1 MAKKKRRIVSRKFYN
16 QKTLHRE
23 REYGFYWY
31 AWLWKIIRPIMIFG
45 VSAVITLGIF
55 VNVWLALYDNFLKP
69 VDPDDQTTVT
79 FKIDQGDYVST
90 IGNHLV
96 EQGLLRNKGIFK
108 YMVMFKGVTSDIQYG
123 TYQLSP
129 SMNVSEIIDILSSG
143 TSSVERSITI
153 IPGWTVEDIADYF
166 LSIGAIDSREEFLSL
181 CNNEEIFA
189 SVSHQVKQA
198 VETGTVKERKYLLE
212 GYLAPDTYRVFTTA
226 SAESLIKT
234 LLSQTELVMDDIYA
248 SIEANEAVAEG
259 SFVST
264 LTQDQTIILASM
276 IEKEAGTAD
285 DYARVSAVFHNRLA
299 RGMRLESDPTIKY
312 TTGSTDFILSSDE
325 INLQSAYNTYV
336 IDALPVGPICNPSK
350 AAIEAA
356 LHPSQTYIDEGY
368 LYFCSKDPNSGE
380 LYFSRT
386 LEEHEAAVAQY
397 RPLWEAYD
405 AEQKAK
411 QAEESNQSEAN
422 GNGETVQ

>member
-1 MAKKKRRIVSRKFYN
+1 MARKKRRVVSRKFYN
-16 QKTLHRE
+16 QRTLLRE

-31 AWLWKIIRPIMIFG
+31 AWLWKIIRPILIFG
-45 VSAVITLGIF
+45 ASAIIVLGIF
-55 VNVWLALYDNFLKP
+55 INVWFALYDNFLKP
-69 VDPDDQTTVT
+69 VNPDDQTTVT
-79 FKIDQGDYVST
+79 FKINQGDYVST

-153 IPGWTVEDIADYF
+153 SPGWTVEDIANYF
-166 LSIGAIDSREEFLSL
+166 YTIGAIENKAEFLAL
-181 CNNEEIFA
+181 CNDQEKFA
-189 SVSHQVKQA
+189 SVSHQVAQA
-198 VETGTVKERKYLLE
+198 VEAGSTSGRKYLLE

-234 LLSQTELVMDDIYA
+234 LLSQTELVMDDLYA

-285 DYARVSAVFHNRLA
+285 DYGRVSAVFHNRLA
-299 RGMRLESDPTIKY
+299 RGMRLESDPTVKY
-312 TTGSTDFILSSDE
+312 VTGSTDFILPSDE
-325 INLQSAYNTYV
+325 LNLDSAYNTYV
-336 IDALPVGPICNPSK
+336 IGGLPVGPICNPSK

-356 LHPSQTYIDEGY
+356 LHPNQDYINEGY
-368 LYFCSKDPNSGE
+368 LYFCSKDPSSGE
-380 LYFSRT
+380 LQFSRT

-405 AEQKAK
+405 AEQRAKA
-411 QAEESNQSEAN
+411 AETPQPTEGTNP
-422 GNGETVQ
+422 

>member
-1 MAKKKRRIVSRKFYN
+1 MARKKRRVVSRKFYN
-16 QKTLHRE
+16 QRTLLRE

-31 AWLWKIIRPIMIFG
+31 AWLWKIIRPILIFG
-45 VSAVITLGIF
+45 ASAIIVLGIF
-55 VNVWLALYDNFLKP
+55 VNVWFALYDNFLKP
-69 VDPDDQTTVT
+69 VNPDDQSTVT
-79 FKIDQGDYVST
+79 FKINQGDYVST

-166 LSIGAIDSREEFLSL
+166 YTIGAIEDKSEFLAL
-181 CNNEEIFA
+181 CNDQEKFA
-189 SVSHQVKQA
+189 SVSHQVAQA
-198 VETGTVKERKYLLE
+198 IEAGTTSGRKYLLE

-234 LLSQTELVMDDIYA
+234 LLSQTELVMDDLYA

-285 DYARVSAVFHNRLA
+285 DYGRVSAVFHNRLA
-299 RGMRLESDPTIKY
+299 LGMRLESDPT
-312 TTGSTDFILSSDE
+312 
-325 INLQSAYNTYV
+325 V
-336 IDALPVGPICNPSK
+336 
-350 AAIEAA
+350 
-356 LHPSQTYIDEGY
+356 
-368 LYFCSKDPNSGE
+368 
-380 LYFSRT
+380 
-386 LEEHEAAVAQY
+386 
-397 RPLWEAYD
+397 
-405 AEQKAK
+405 
-411 QAEESNQSEAN
+411 
-422 GNGETVQ
+422 

>member
-1 MAKKKRRIVSRKFYN
+1 MARKKRRVVSRKFYN
-16 QKTLHRE
+16 QRTLLRE

-31 AWLWKIIRPIMIFG
+31 AWLWKIIRPILIFG
-45 VSAVITLGIF
+45 ASAIIVLGIF
-55 VNVWLALYDNFLKP
+55 VNIWFALYDNFLKP
-69 VDPDDQTTVT
+69 VNPDDQTTVT
-79 FKIDQGDYVST
+79 FKINQGDYVST

-153 IPGWTVEDIADYF
+153 IPGWTVEDIANYF
-166 LSIGAIDSREEFLSL
+166 YTIGAIENKAEFLAL
-181 CNNEEIFA
+181 CNDQEKFA
-189 SVSHQVKQA
+189 SVSHQVAQA
-198 VETGTVKERKYLLE
+198 VEAGSTSGRKYLLE

-234 LLSQTELVMDDIYA
+234 LLSQTELVMDDLYA

-285 DYARVSAVFHNRLA
+285 DYGRVSAVFHNRLA
-299 RGMRLESDPTIKY
+299 RGMRLESDPTVKY
-312 TTGSTDFILSSDE
+312 VTGSTDFILPSDE
-325 INLQSAYNTYV
+325 LNLDSAYNTYV
-336 IDALPVGPICNPSK
+336 ISGLPVGPICNPSK

-356 LHPSQTYIDEGY
+356 LHPNQDYINEGY
-368 LYFCSKDPNSGE
+368 LYFCSKDPSSGE
-380 LYFSRT
+380 LQFSRT

-405 AEQKAK
+405 AEQRAKA
-411 QAEESNQSEAN
+411 AETPQPTEGTNP
-422 GNGETVQ
+422 

>member
-1 MAKKKRRIVSRKFYN
+1 MARKKRRVVSRKFYN
-16 QKTLHRE
+16 QRTLLRE

-31 AWLWKIIRPIMIFG
+31 AWLWKIIRPILIFG
-45 VSAVITLGIF
+45 ASAIIVLGIF
-55 VNVWLALYDNFLKP
+55 INVWFALYDNFLKP
-69 VDPDDQTTVT
+69 VNPDDQTTVT
-79 FKIDQGDYVST
+79 FKINQGDYVST

-153 IPGWTVEDIADYF
+153 IPGWTVEDIANYF
-166 LSIGAIDSREEFLSL
+166 YTIGAIENKAEFLAL
-181 CNNEEIFA
+181 CNDQEKFA
-189 SVSHQVKQA
+189 SVSHQVAQA
-198 VETGTVKERKYLLE
+198 VEAGSTSGRKYLLE

-234 LLSQTELVMDDIYA
+234 LLSQTELVMDDLYA

-259 SFVST
+259 SFVSM

-285 DYARVSAVFHNRLA
+285 DYGRVSAVFHNRLA
-299 RGMRLESDPTIKY
+299 RGMRLESDPTVKY
-312 TTGSTDFILSSDE
+312 VTGSTDFILPSDE
-325 INLQSAYNTYV
+325 LNLDSAYNTYV
-336 IDALPVGPICNPSK
+336 IGGLPVGPICNPSK

-356 LHPSQTYIDEGY
+356 LHPNQDYINEGY
-368 LYFCSKDPNSGE
+368 LYFCSKDPSSGE
-380 LYFSRT
+380 LQFSRT

-405 AEQKAK
+405 AEQRAKA
-411 QAEESNQSEAN
+411 AETPQPTEGTNP
-422 GNGETVQ
+422 

>member
-1 MAKKKRRIVSRKFYN
+1 MARKKRRVVSRKFYN
-16 QKTLHRE
+16 QRTLLRE

-31 AWLWKIIRPIMIFG
+31 AWLWKIIRPILIFG
-45 VSAVITLGIF
+45 ASAIIVLGIF
-55 VNVWLALYDNFLKP
+55 VNVWFALYDNFLKP
-69 VDPDDQTTVT
+69 VNPDDQSTVT
-79 FKIDQGDYVST
+79 FKINQGDYVST

-108 YMVMFKGVTSDIQYG
+108 YMVMFKGVTSEIQYG

-153 IPGWTVEDIADYF
+153 IPGWTVEDIANYF
-166 LSIGAIDSREEFLSL
+166 YTIGAIEDKAEFLAL
-181 CNNEEIFA
+181 CNDQEKFA
-189 SVSHQVKQA
+189 SVSHQVAQA
-198 VETGTVKERKYLLE
+198 IEAGTTSGRKYLLE

-234 LLSQTELVMDDIYA
+234 LLSQTELVMDDLYA

-285 DYARVSAVFHNRLA
+285 DYGRVSAVFHNRLA
-299 RGMRLESDPTIKY
+299 LGMRLESDPTVKY
-312 TTGSTDFILSSDE
+312 VTGSTDFILPSDE
-325 INLQSAYNTYV
+325 LNLDSAYNTYV
-336 IDALPVGPICNPSK
+336 ISGLPIGPICNPSK

-356 LHPSQTYIDEGY
+356 LHPNQEYINEGY
-368 LYFCSKDPNSGE
+368 LYFCSKDPSSGE
-380 LYFSRT
+380 LQFSRT

-405 AEQKAK
+405 AEQRAKA
-411 QAEESNQSEAN
+411 AETPQPTDQPAEGTNP
-422 GNGETVQ
+422 

>member
-1 MAKKKRRIVSRKFYN
+1 MARKKRRVVSRKFYN
-16 QKTLHRE
+16 QRTLLRE

-31 AWLWKIIRPIMIFG
+31 AWLWKIIRPILIFG
-45 VSAVITLGIF
+45 ASAIIVLGIF
-55 VNVWLALYDNFLKP
+55 INVWFALYDNFLKP
-69 VDPDDQTTVT
+69 VNPDDQTTVT
-79 FKIDQGDYVST
+79 FKINQGDYVST

-153 IPGWTVEDIADYF
+153 IPGWTVEDIANYF
-166 LSIGAIDSREEFLSL
+166 YTIGAIENKAEFLAL
-181 CNNEEIFA
+181 CNDQEKFA
-189 SVSHQVKQA
+189 SVSHQVAQA
-198 VETGTVKERKYLLE
+198 VEAGSTSGRKYLLE

-234 LLSQTELVMDDIYA
+234 LLSQTELVMDDLYA

-285 DYARVSAVFHNRLA
+285 DYGRVSAVFHNRLA
-299 RGMRLESDPTIKY
+299 RGMRLESDPTVKY
-312 TTGSTDFILSSDE
+312 VTGSTDFILPSDE
-325 INLQSAYNTYV
+325 LNLDSAYNTYV
-336 IDALPVGPICNPSK
+336 IGGLPVGPICNPSK

-356 LHPSQTYIDEGY
+356 LHPNQDYINEGY
-368 LYFCSKDPNSGE
+368 LYFCSKDPSSGE
-380 LYFSRT
+380 LQFSRT

-405 AEQKAK
+405 AEQRAKA
-411 QAEESNQSEAN
+411 AETPQPTEGTNP
-422 GNGETVQ
+422 

>member
-1 MAKKKRRIVSRKFYN
+1 MARKKRRVVSRKFYN
-16 QKTLHRE
+16 QRTLLRE

-31 AWLWKIIRPIMIFG
+31 AWLWKIIRPILIFG
-45 VSAVITLGIF
+45 ASAIIVLGIF
-55 VNVWLALYDNFLKP
+55 VNVWFALYDNFLKP
-69 VDPDDQTTVT
+69 VNPDDQSTVT
-79 FKIDQGDYVST
+79 FKINQGDYVST

-166 LSIGAIDSREEFLSL
+166 YTIGAIEDKAEFLAL
-181 CNNEEIFA
+181 CNDQEKFA
-189 SVSHQVKQA
+189 SVSHQVAQA
-198 VETGTVKERKYLLE
+198 IEAGTTSGRKYLLE

-234 LLSQTELVMDDIYA
+234 LLSQTELVMDDLYA

-285 DYARVSAVFHNRLA
+285 DYGRVSAVFHNRLA
-299 RGMRLESDPTIKY
+299 LGMRLESDPTVKY
-312 TTGSTDFILSSDE
+312 VTGSTDFILPSDE
-325 INLQSAYNTYV
+325 LNLDSAYNTYV
-336 IDALPVGPICNPSK
+336 ISGLPIGPICNPSK

-356 LHPSQTYIDEGY
+356 LHPNQEYINEGY
-368 LYFCSKDPNSGE
+368 LYFCSKDPSSGE
-380 LYFSRT
+380 LQFSRT

-405 AEQKAK
+405 AEQRAKA
-411 QAEESNQSEAN
+411 AETPQPTDQPAEGTNP
-422 GNGETVQ
+422 

>member
-1 MAKKKRRIVSRKFYN
+1 MARKKRRVVSRKFYN
-16 QKTLHRE
+16 QRTLLRE

-31 AWLWKIIRPIMIFG
+31 AWLWKIIRPILIFG
-45 VSAVITLGIF
+45 ASAIIVLGIF
-55 VNVWLALYDNFLKP
+55 INVWFALYDNFLKP
-69 VDPDDQTTVT
+69 VNPDDQTTVT
-79 FKIDQGDYVST
+79 FKINQGDYVST

-153 IPGWTVEDIADYF
+153 IPGWTVEDIANYF
-166 LSIGAIDSREEFLSL
+166 YTIGAIENKAEFLAL
-181 CNNEEIFA
+181 CNDQEKFA
-189 SVSHQVKQA
+189 SVSHQVAKA
-198 VETGTVKERKYLLE
+198 VEAGSTSGRKYLLE

-234 LLSQTELVMDDIYA
+234 LLSQTELVMDDLYA

-285 DYARVSAVFHNRLA
+285 DYGRVSAVFHNRLA
-299 RGMRLESDPTIKY
+299 RGMRLESDPTVKY
-312 TTGSTDFILSSDE
+312 VTGSTDFILPSDE
-325 INLQSAYNTYV
+325 LNLDSAYNTYV
-336 IDALPVGPICNPSK
+336 IGGLPVGPICNPSK

-356 LHPSQTYIDEGY
+356 LHPNQDYINEGY
-368 LYFCSKDPNSGE
+368 LYFCSKDPSSGE
-380 LYFSRT
+380 LQFSRT

-405 AEQKAK
+405 AEQRAKA
-411 QAEESNQSEAN
+411 AETPQPTEGTNP
-422 GNGETVQ
+422 

>member
-1 MAKKKRRIVSRKFYN
+1 MARKKRRVVSRKFYN
-16 QKTLHRE
+16 QRTLLRE

-31 AWLWKIIRPIMIFG
+31 AWLWKIIRPILIFG
-45 VSAVITLGIF
+45 ASAIIVLGIF
-55 VNVWLALYDNFLKP
+55 VNVWFALYDNFLKP
-69 VDPDDQTTVT
+69 VNPDDQSTVT
-79 FKIDQGDYVST
+79 FKINQGDYVST

-108 YMVMFKGVTSDIQYG
+108 YMVMFKGVTSEIQYG

-166 LSIGAIDSREEFLSL
+166 YTIGAIEDKSEFLAL
-181 CNNEEIFA
+181 CNDQEKFA
-189 SVSHQVKQA
+189 SVSHQVAQA
-198 VETGTVKERKYLLE
+198 IEAGTTSGRKYLLE

-234 LLSQTELVMDDIYA
+234 LLSQTELVMDDLYA

-285 DYARVSAVFHNRLA
+285 DYGRVSAVFHNRLA
-299 RGMRLESDPTIKY
+299 LGMRLESDPTVKY
-312 TTGSTDFILSSDE
+312 VTGSTDFILPSDE
-325 INLQSAYNTYV
+325 LNLDSAYNTYV
-336 IDALPVGPICNPSK
+336 ISGLPIGPICNPSK

-356 LHPSQTYIDEGY
+356 LHPNQEYINEGY
-368 LYFCSKDPNSGE
+368 LYFCSKDPSSGE
-380 LYFSRT
+380 LQFSRT

-405 AEQKAK
+405 AEQRAKA
-411 QAEESNQSEAN
+411 AETPQPTDQPAEGTNP
-422 GNGETVQ
+422 

>member
-1 MAKKKRRIVSRKFYN
+1 MARKKRRVVSRKFYN
-16 QKTLHRE
+16 QRTLLRE

-31 AWLWKIIRPIMIFG
+31 AWLWKIIRPILIFG
-45 VSAVITLGIF
+45 ASAIIVLGIF
-55 VNVWLALYDNFLKP
+55 INVWFALYDNFLKP
-69 VDPDDQTTVT
+69 VNPDDQTTVT
-79 FKIDQGDYVST
+79 FKINQGDYVST

-153 IPGWTVEDIADYF
+153 IPGWTVEDIANYF
-166 LSIGAIDSREEFLSL
+166 YTIGAIENKAEFLAL
-181 CNNEEIFA
+181 CNDQEKFA
-189 SVSHQVKQA
+189 SVSHQVAQA
-198 VETGTVKERKYLLE
+198 VEAGSTSGRKYLLE

-234 LLSQTELVMDDIYA
+234 LLSQTELVMDDLYA

-285 DYARVSAVFHNRLA
+285 DYGRVSAVFHNRLA
-299 RGMRLESDPTIKY
+299 RGMRLESDPTVKY
-312 TTGSTDFILSSDE
+312 VTGSTDFILPSDE
-325 INLQSAYNTYV
+325 LNLDSAYNTYV
-336 IDALPVGPICNPSK
+336 ISGLPVGPICNPSK

-356 LHPSQTYIDEGY
+356 LHPNQDYINEGY
-368 LYFCSKDPNSGE
+368 LYFCSKDPSSGE
-380 LYFSRT
+380 LQFSRT

-405 AEQKAK
+405 AEQRAKA
-411 QAEESNQSEAN
+411 AETPQPTEGTNP
-422 GNGETVQ
+422 

>member
-1 MAKKKRRIVSRKFYN
+1 MARKKRRVVSRKFYN
-16 QKTLHRE
+16 QRTLLRE

-31 AWLWKIIRPIMIFG
+31 AWLWKIIRPILIFG
-45 VSAVITLGIF
+45 ASAIIVLGIF
-55 VNVWLALYDNFLKP
+55 INVWFALYDNFLKP
-69 VDPDDQTTVT
+69 VNPDDQTTVT
-79 FKIDQGDYVST
+79 FKINQGDYVST

-166 LSIGAIDSREEFLSL
+166 YTIGAIENKAEFLAL
-181 CNNEEIFA
+181 CNDQEKFA
-189 SVSHQVKQA
+189 SVSHQVAQA
-198 VETGTVKERKYLLE
+198 VEAGSTSGRKYLLE

-234 LLSQTELVMDDIYA
+234 LLSQTELVMDDLYA

-285 DYARVSAVFHNRLA
+285 DYGRVSAVFHNRLA
-299 RGMRLESDPTIKY
+299 RGMRLESDPTVKY
-312 TTGSTDFILSSDE
+312 VTGSTDFILPSDE
-325 INLQSAYNTYV
+325 LNLDSAYNTYV
-336 IDALPVGPICNPSK
+336 IGGLPVGPICNPSK

-356 LHPSQTYIDEGY
+356 LHPNQDYINEGY
-368 LYFCSKDPNSGE
+368 LYFCSTDPSSGE
-380 LYFSRT
+380 LQFSRT

-405 AEQKAK
+405 AEQRAKA
-411 QAEESNQSEAN
+411 AETPQPTEGTNP
-422 GNGETVQ
+422 

>member
-1 MAKKKRRIVSRKFYN
+1 MARKKRRVVSRKFYN
-16 QKTLHRE
+16 QKTLLRE

-31 AWLWKIIRPIMIFG
+31 AWLWKIIRPILIFAA
-45 VSAVITLGIF
+45 SAVIVLGIF
-55 VNVWLALYDNFLKP
+55 VNVWFALYDNFLKP
-69 VDPDDQTTVT
+69 ANPDDSSTVT
-79 FKIDQGDYVST
+79 FKINQGDYVST

-108 YMVMFKGVTSDIQYG
+108 YMVMFKGVTSEIQYG

-129 SMNVSEIIDILSSG
+129 SMNVSEIIDVLSSG

-153 IPGWTVEDIADYF
+153 IPGWTVEDIANYF
-166 LSIGAIDSREEFLSL
+166 YTIGAIEDKAEFLAL
-181 CNNEEIFA
+181 CNDQEKFA
-189 SVSHQVKQA
+189 SVSHQVAQA
-198 VETGTVKERKYLLE
+198 IEAGTTSGRKYLLE

-234 LLSQTELVMDDIYA
+234 LLSQTELVMDDLYA
-248 SIEANEAVAEG
+248 SIEANETVAEG

-276 IEKEAGTAD
+276 IEKEAGTAN
-285 DYARVSAVFHNRLA
+285 DYGRVSAVFHNRLA
-299 RGMRLESDPTIKY
+299 RGMRLESDPTVKY
-312 TTGSTDFILSSDE
+312 VTGSTDFILSSDE
-325 INLQSAYNTYV
+325 LNLDSAYNTYV
-336 IDALPVGPICNPSK
+336 IGGLPVGPICNPSK

-356 LHPSQTYIDEGY
+356 LHPNQEYINEGY
-368 LYFCSKDPNSGE
+368 LYFCSKDPDSGE
-380 LYFSRT
+380 LQFSRT

-411 QAEESNQSEAN
+411 AAETPQPTDQPAEGTNP
-422 GNGETVQ
+422 

>member
-1 MAKKKRRIVSRKFYN
+1 MARKKRRVVSRKFYN
-16 QKTLHRE
+16 QRTLLRE

-31 AWLWKIIRPIMIFG
+31 AWLWKIIRPILIFG
-45 VSAVITLGIF
+45 ASAIIVLGIF
-55 VNVWLALYDNFLKP
+55 VNVWFALYDNFLKP
-69 VDPDDQTTVT
+69 VNPDDQTTVT
-79 FKIDQGDYVST
+79 FKINQGDYVST

-153 IPGWTVEDIADYF
+153 IPGWTVEDIANYF
-166 LSIGAIDSREEFLSL
+166 YSIGAIENKADFLAL
-181 CNNEEIFA
+181 CNDQEKFA
-189 SVSHQVKQA
+189 SVSHQVAQA
-198 VETGTVKERKYLLE
+198 VEAGSTSGRKYLLE

-234 LLSQTELVMDDIYA
+234 LLSQTELVMDDLYA

-285 DYARVSAVFHNRLA
+285 DYGRVSAVFHNRLA
-299 RGMRLESDPTIKY
+299 RGMRLESDPTVKY
-312 TTGSTDFILSSDE
+312 VTGSTDFILPSDE
-325 INLQSAYNTYV
+325 LNLDSAYNTYV
-336 IDALPVGPICNPSK
+336 IGGLPVGPICNPSK

-356 LHPSQTYIDEGY
+356 LHPNQDYINEGY
-368 LYFCSKDPNSGE
+368 LYFCSKDPSSGE
-380 LYFSRT
+380 LQFSRT

-405 AEQKAK
+405 AEQRAKA
-411 QAEESNQSEAN
+411 AETPQPTEGTNP
-422 GNGETVQ
+422 

>member
-1 MAKKKRRIVSRKFYN
+1 MARKKRRVVSRKFYN
-16 QKTLHRE
+16 QRTLLRE

-31 AWLWKIIRPIMIFG
+31 AWLWKIIRPILIFG
-45 VSAVITLGIF
+45 ASAIIVLGLFI
-55 VNVWLALYDNFLKP
+55 NVWFALYDNFLKP
-69 VDPDDQTTVT
+69 VNPDDQTTVT
-79 FKIDQGDYVST
+79 FKINQGDYVST

-153 IPGWTVEDIADYF
+153 IPGWTVEDIANYF
-166 LSIGAIDSREEFLSL
+166 YTIGAIENKAEFLAL
-181 CNNEEIFA
+181 CNDQEKFA
-189 SVSHQVKQA
+189 SVSHQVAQA
-198 VETGTVKERKYLLE
+198 VEAGSTSGRKYLLE

-234 LLSQTELVMDDIYA
+234 LLSQTELVMDDLYA

-285 DYARVSAVFHNRLA
+285 DYGRVSAVFHNRLA
-299 RGMRLESDPTIKY
+299 RGMRLESDPTVKY
-312 TTGSTDFILSSDE
+312 VTGSTDFILPSDE
-325 INLQSAYNTYV
+325 LNLDSAYNTYV
-336 IDALPVGPICNPSK
+336 IGGLPVGPICNPSK

-356 LHPSQTYIDEGY
+356 LHPNQDYINEGY
-368 LYFCSKDPNSGE
+368 LYFCSKDPSSGE
-380 LYFSRT
+380 LQFSRT

-405 AEQKAK
+405 AEQRAKA
-411 QAEESNQSEAN
+411 AETPQPTEGTNP
-422 GNGETVQ
+422 

>member
-1 MAKKKRRIVSRKFYN
+1 MARKKRRVVSRKFYN
-16 QKTLHRE
+16 QKTLLRE

-31 AWLWKIIRPIMIFG
+31 AWLWKIIRPILIFAA
-45 VSAVITLGIF
+45 SAVIVLGIF
-55 VNVWLALYDNFLKP
+55 VNVWFALYDNFLKP
-69 VDPDDQTTVT
+69 ANPDDSSTVT
-79 FKIDQGDYVST
+79 FKINQGDYVST

-108 YMVMFKGVTSDIQYG
+108 YMVMFKGVTSEIQYG

-153 IPGWTVEDIADYF
+153 IPGWTVEDIANYF
-166 LSIGAIDSREEFLSL
+166 YSIGAIENKADFLAL
-181 CNNEEIFA
+181 CNDQEKFA
-189 SVSHQVKQA
+189 SVSHQVAQA
-198 VETGTVKERKYLLE
+198 IESGTASGRKYLLE

-234 LLSQTELVMDDIYA
+234 LLSQTELVMDDLYA
-248 SIEANEAVAEG
+248 SIEANETVAEG

-276 IEKEAGTAD
+276 IEKEAGTAN
-285 DYARVSAVFHNRLA
+285 DYGRVSAVFHNRLA
-299 RGMRLESDPTIKY
+299 RGMRLESDPTVKY
-312 TTGSTDFILSSDE
+312 VTGSTNFILSSDE
-325 INLQSAYNTYV
+325 LNLDSAYNTYV
-336 IDALPVGPICNPSK
+336 IGGLPVGPICNPSK

-356 LHPSQTYIDEGY
+356 LHPNQEYINEGY
-368 LYFCSKDPNSGE
+368 LYFCSKDPDSGE
-380 LYFSRT
+380 LQFSRT

-411 QAEESNQSEAN
+411 AAETPQPTDQPAEGTNP
-422 GNGETVQ
+422 

>member
-1 MAKKKRRIVSRKFYN
+1 MARKKRRVVSRKFYN
-16 QKTLHRE
+16 QRTLLRE

-31 AWLWKIIRPIMIFG
+31 AWLWKIIRPILIFG
-45 VSAVITLGIF
+45 ASAIIVLGIF
-55 VNVWLALYDNFLKP
+55 VNVWFALYDNFLKP
-69 VDPDDQTTVT
+69 VNPDDQTTVT
-79 FKIDQGDYVST
+79 FKINQGDYVST

-153 IPGWTVEDIADYF
+153 IPGWTVEDIANYF
-166 LSIGAIDSREEFLSL
+166 YTIGAIENKAEFLAL
-181 CNNEEIFA
+181 CNDQEKFA
-189 SVSHQVKQA
+189 SVSHQVAQA
-198 VETGTVKERKYLLE
+198 VEAGSTSGRKYLLE

-234 LLSQTELVMDDIYA
+234 LLSQTELVMDDLYA

-285 DYARVSAVFHNRLA
+285 DYGRVSAVFHNRLA
-299 RGMRLESDPTIKY
+299 RGMRLESDPTVKY
-312 TTGSTDFILSSDE
+312 VTGSTDFILPSDE
-325 INLQSAYNTYV
+325 LNLDSAYNTYV
-336 IDALPVGPICNPSK
+336 IGGLPVGPICNPSK

-356 LHPSQTYIDEGY
+356 LHPNQDYINEGY
-368 LYFCSKDPNSGE
+368 LYFCSKDPSSGE
-380 LYFSRT
+380 LQFSRT

-411 QAEESNQSEAN
+411 AAETPQPTDQPTEGTNP
-422 GNGETVQ
+422 

>member
-1 MAKKKRRIVSRKFYN
+1 MARKKRRVVSRKFYN
-16 QKTLHRE
+16 QRTLLRE

-31 AWLWKIIRPIMIFG
+31 AWLWKIIRPILIFG
-45 VSAVITLGIF
+45 ASSIIVLGIF
-55 VNVWLALYDNFLKP
+55 VNVWFALYDNFLKP
-69 VDPDDQTTVT
+69 VNPDDQTTVT
-79 FKIDQGDYVST
+79 FKIEQGDYVST

-129 SMNVSEIIDILSSG
+129 SMNVSEIVDILSSG

-153 IPGWTVEDIADYF
+153 IPGWTVEDIANYF
-166 LSIGAIDSREEFLSL
+166 YTIGAIEDKAEFLAL
-181 CNNEEIFA
+181 CNDQETFV
-189 SVSHQVKQA
+189 SVSHQVAQA
-198 VETGTVKERKYLLE
+198 VEAGTTSGRKYLLE

-234 LLSQTELVMDDIYA
+234 LLSQTELVMDDLYA

-276 IEKEAGTAD
+276 IEKEVGTAD
-285 DYARVSAVFHNRLA
+285 DYGRVSAVFHNRLA
-299 RGMRLESDPTIKY
+299 LGMRLESDPTVKY
-312 TTGSTDFILSSDE
+312 VTGSTDFILSSDE
-325 INLQSAYNTYV
+325 LNLDSAYNTYV
-336 IDALPVGPICNPSK
+336 ISGLPVGPICNPSK

-356 LHPSQTYIDEGY
+356 LHPNQEYINEGY
-368 LYFCSKDPNSGE
+368 LYFCSKDPDSGE
-380 LYFSRT
+380 LQFSRT

-405 AEQKAK
+405 AEQRAKAAK
-411 QAEESNQSEAN
+411 TPQPTDQPVEGTNP
-422 GNGETVQ
+422 

>member
-1 MAKKKRRIVSRKFYN
+1 MARKKRRVVSRKFYN
-16 QKTLHRE
+16 QRTLLRE

-31 AWLWKIIRPIMIFG
+31 AWLWKIIRPILIFG
-45 VSAVITLGIF
+45 ASAIIVLGIF
-55 VNVWLALYDNFLKP
+55 INVWLALYDNFLKP
-69 VDPDDQTTVT
+69 VNPDDQTTVT
-79 FKIDQGDYVST
+79 FKINQGDYVST

-153 IPGWTVEDIADYF
+153 IPGWTVEDIANYF
-166 LSIGAIDSREEFLSL
+166 YTIGAIENKAEFLAL
-181 CNNEEIFA
+181 CNDQEKFA
-189 SVSHQVKQA
+189 SVSHQVAQA
-198 VETGTVKERKYLLE
+198 VEAGSTSGRKYLLE

-234 LLSQTELVMDDIYA
+234 LLSQTELVMDDLYA

-285 DYARVSAVFHNRLA
+285 DYGRVSAVFHNRLA
-299 RGMRLESDPTIKY
+299 RGMRLESDPTVKY
-312 TTGSTDFILSSDE
+312 VTGSTDFILPSDE
-325 INLQSAYNTYV
+325 LNLDSAYNTYV
-336 IDALPVGPICNPSK
+336 IGGLPVGPICNPSK

-356 LHPSQTYIDEGY
+356 LHPNQDYINEGY
-368 LYFCSKDPNSGE
+368 LYFCSKDPSSGE
-380 LYFSRT
+380 LQFSRT

-405 AEQKAK
+405 AEQRAKA
-411 QAEESNQSEAN
+411 AETPQPTEGTNP
-422 GNGETVQ
+422 

>member
-1 MAKKKRRIVSRKFYN
+1 MARKKRRVVSRKFYN
-16 QKTLHRE
+16 QRTLLRE

-31 AWLWKIIRPIMIFG
+31 AWLWKIIRPILIFG
-45 VSAVITLGIF
+45 ASSIIVLGIF
-55 VNVWLALYDNFLKP
+55 VNVWFALYDNFLKP
-69 VDPDDQTTVT
+69 VNPDDQATVT
-79 FKIDQGDYVST
+79 FKIEQGDYVST

-129 SMNVSEIIDILSSG
+129 SMNVSEIVDILSSG

-153 IPGWTVEDIADYF
+153 IPGWTVEDIANYF
-166 LSIGAIDSREEFLSL
+166 YTIGAIEDKAEFLAL
-181 CNNEEIFA
+181 CNDQETFV
-189 SVSHQVKQA
+189 SVSHQVAQA
-198 VETGTVKERKYLLE
+198 VEAGTTSGRKYLLE

-234 LLSQTELVMDDIYA
+234 LLSQTELVMDDLYA

-276 IEKEAGTAD
+276 IEKEVGTAD
-285 DYARVSAVFHNRLA
+285 DYGRVSAVFHNRLA
-299 RGMRLESDPTIKY
+299 LGMRLESDPTVKY
-312 TTGSTDFILSSDE
+312 VTGSTDFILSSDE
-325 INLQSAYNTYV
+325 LNLDSAYNTYV
-336 IDALPVGPICNPSK
+336 ISGLPVGPICNPSK

-356 LHPSQTYIDEGY
+356 LHPNQEYINEGY
-368 LYFCSKDPNSGE
+368 LYFCSKDPDSGE
-380 LYFSRT
+380 LQFSRT

-405 AEQKAK
+405 AEQRAKA
-411 QAEESNQSEAN
+411 AETPQPTDQPVEGTNP
-422 GNGETVQ
+422 

>member
-1 MAKKKRRIVSRKFYN
+1 MARKKRRVVSRKFYN
-16 QKTLHRE
+16 QRTLLRE

-31 AWLWKIIRPIMIFG
+31 AWLWKIIRPILIFG
-45 VSAVITLGIF
+45 ASAIIVLGIF
-55 VNVWLALYDNFLKP
+55 VNVWFALYDNFLKP
-69 VDPDDQTTVT
+69 VNPDDQSTVT
-79 FKIDQGDYVST
+79 FKINQGDYVST

-166 LSIGAIDSREEFLSL
+166 YTIGAIEDKSEFLAL
-181 CNNEEIFA
+181 CNDQEKFA
-189 SVSHQVKQA
+189 SVSHQVAQA
-198 VETGTVKERKYLLE
+198 IEASTTSGRKYLLE

-234 LLSQTELVMDDIYA
+234 LLSQTELVMDDLYA

-285 DYARVSAVFHNRLA
+285 DYGRVSAVFHNRLA
-299 RGMRLESDPTIKY
+299 LGMRLESDPTVKY
-312 TTGSTDFILSSDE
+312 VTGSTDFILPSDE
-325 INLQSAYNTYV
+325 LNLDSAYNTYV
-336 IDALPVGPICNPSK
+336 ISGLPIGPICNPSK

-356 LHPSQTYIDEGY
+356 LHPNQEYINEGY
-368 LYFCSKDPNSGE
+368 LYFCSKDPSSGE
-380 LYFSRT
+380 LQFSRT

-405 AEQKAK
+405 AEQRAKA
-411 QAEESNQSEAN
+411 AETPQPTDQPTEGTNP
-422 GNGETVQ
+422 

>member
-1 MAKKKRRIVSRKFYN
+1 MARKKRRVVSRKFYN
-16 QKTLHRE
+16 QRTLLRE

-31 AWLWKIIRPIMIFG
+31 AWLWKIIRPILIFG
-45 VSAVITLGIF
+45 ASAIIVLGIF
-55 VNVWLALYDNFLKP
+55 VNVWFALYDNFLKP
-69 VDPDDQTTVT
+69 VNPDDQSTVT
-79 FKIDQGDYVST
+79 FKINQGDYVST

-129 SMNVSEIIDILSSG
+129 SMNVSEILDIFY
-143 TSSVERSITI
+143 T
-153 IPGWTVEDIADYF
+153 
-166 LSIGAIDSREEFLSL
+166 IGAIEDKSEFLAL
-181 CNNEEIFA
+181 CNDQEKFV
-189 SVSHQVKQA
+189 SVSHQVAQA
-198 VETGTVKERKYLLE
+198 IEAGTTSGRKYLLE

-234 LLSQTELVMDDIYA
+234 LLSQTELVMDDLYA

-285 DYARVSAVFHNRLA
+285 DYGRVSAVFHNRLA
-299 RGMRLESDPTIKY
+299 LGMRLESDPTVKY
-312 TTGSTDFILSSDE
+312 VTGSTDFILPSDE
-325 INLQSAYNTYV
+325 LNLDSAYNTYV
-336 IDALPVGPICNPSK
+336 ISGLPIGPICNPSK

-356 LHPSQTYIDEGY
+356 LHPNQEYINEGY
-368 LYFCSKDPNSGE
+368 LYFCSKDPDSGE
-380 LYFSRT
+380 LQFSRT

-405 AEQKAK
+405 AEQRAKA
-411 QAEESNQSEAN
+411 AETPQPTDQPAEGAN
-422 GNGETVQ
+422 P

>member
-1 MAKKKRRIVSRKFYN
+1 MARKKRRVVSRKFYN
-16 QKTLHRE
+16 QRTLLRE

-31 AWLWKIIRPIMIFG
+31 AWLWKIIRPILIFG
-45 VSAVITLGIF
+45 ASAIIVLGIF
-55 VNVWLALYDNFLKP
+55 VNVWFALYDNFLKP
-69 VDPDDQTTVT
+69 VNPDDQSTVT
-79 FKIDQGDYVST
+79 FKINQGDYVST

-108 YMVMFKGVTSDIQYG
+108 YMVMFKGVTSEIQYG

-153 IPGWTVEDIADYF
+153 IPGWTVEDIANYF
-166 LSIGAIDSREEFLSL
+166 YTIGAIEDKAEFLAL
-181 CNNEEIFA
+181 CNDQEKFA
-189 SVSHQVKQA
+189 SVSHQVAQA
-198 VETGTVKERKYLLE
+198 IEAGTTSGRKYLLE

-234 LLSQTELVMDDIYA
+234 LLSQTELVMDDLYA

-285 DYARVSAVFHNRLA
+285 DYGRVSAVFHNRLA
-299 RGMRLESDPTIKY
+299 RGMRLESDPTVKY
-312 TTGSTDFILSSDE
+312 VTGSTDFILPSDE
-325 INLQSAYNTYV
+325 LNLDSAYNTYV
-336 IDALPVGPICNPSK
+336 ISGLPIGPICNPSK

-356 LHPSQTYIDEGY
+356 LHPNQEYINEGY
-368 LYFCSKDPNSGE
+368 LYFCSKDPSSGE
-380 LYFSRT
+380 LQFSRT

-405 AEQKAK
+405 AEQRAKA
-411 QAEESNQSEAN
+411 AETPQPTDQPAEGTNP
-422 GNGETVQ
+422 

>member
-1 MAKKKRRIVSRKFYN
+1 MARKKRRVVSRKFYN
-16 QKTLHRE
+16 QRTLLRE

-31 AWLWKIIRPIMIFG
+31 AWLWKIIRPILIFG
-45 VSAVITLGIF
+45 ASAIIVLGIF
-55 VNVWLALYDNFLKP
+55 INVWFALYDNFLKP
-69 VDPDDQTTVT
+69 VNPDDQTTVT
-79 FKIDQGDYVST
+79 FKINQGDYVST

-153 IPGWTVEDIADYF
+153 IPGWTVEDIANYF
-166 LSIGAIDSREEFLSL
+166 YTIGAIENKAEFLAL
-181 CNNEEIFA
+181 CNDQEKFA
-189 SVSHQVKQA
+189 SVSHQVAQA
-198 VETGTVKERKYLLE
+198 VEAGSTSGRKYLLE

-234 LLSQTELVMDDIYA
+234 LLSQTELVMDDLYA

-285 DYARVSAVFHNRLA
+285 DYGRVSAVFHNRLA
-299 RGMRLESDPTIKY
+299 RGMRLESDPTVKY
-312 TTGSTDFILSSDE
+312 VTGSTDFILPSDE
-325 INLQSAYNTYV
+325 LNLDSAYNTYV
-336 IDALPVGPICNPSK
+336 IGGLPVGPICNPSK

-356 LHPSQTYIDEGY
+356 LHPNQDYINEGY
-368 LYFCSKDPNSGE
+368 LYFCSKDPSSGE
-380 LYFSRT
+380 LQFSRT

-397 RPLWEAYD
+397 RPLWEAYA
-405 AEQKAK
+405 AEQRAKA
-411 QAEESNQSEAN
+411 AETPQPTEGTNP
-422 GNGETVQ
+422 

>member
-1 MAKKKRRIVSRKFYN
+1 MARKKRRVVSRKFYN
-16 QKTLHRE
+16 QRTLLRE

-31 AWLWKIIRPIMIFG
+31 AWLWKIIRPILIFG
-45 VSAVITLGIF
+45 ASAIIVLGIF
-55 VNVWLALYDNFLKP
+55 VNVWFALYDNFLKP
-69 VDPDDQTTVT
+69 VNPDDQSTVT
-79 FKIDQGDYVST
+79 FKINQGDYVST

-153 IPGWTVEDIADYF
+153 IPGWTIEDIADYF
-166 LSIGAIDSREEFLSL
+166 YTIGAIEDKSEFLAL
-181 CNNEEIFA
+181 CNDQEKFA
-189 SVSHQVKQA
+189 SVSHQVAQA
-198 VETGTVKERKYLLE
+198 IEAGTTSGRKYLLE

-234 LLSQTELVMDDIYA
+234 LLSQTELVMDDLYA

-285 DYARVSAVFHNRLA
+285 DYGRVSAVFHNRLA
-299 RGMRLESDPTIKY
+299 LGMRLESDPTVKY
-312 TTGSTDFILSSDE
+312 VTGSTDFILPSDE
-325 INLQSAYNTYV
+325 LNLDSAYNTYV
-336 IDALPVGPICNPSK
+336 ISGLPIGPICNPSK

-356 LHPSQTYIDEGY
+356 LHPNQEYINEGY
-368 LYFCSKDPNSGE
+368 LYFCSKDPDSGE
-380 LYFSRT
+380 LQFSRT

-405 AEQKAK
+405 AEQRAKA
-411 QAEESNQSEAN
+411 AETPQPTDQPAEGTNP
-422 GNGETVQ
+422 

>member
-1 MAKKKRRIVSRKFYN
+1 MARKKRRVVSRKFYN
-16 QKTLHRE
+16 QKTLLRE

-31 AWLWKIIRPIMIFG
+31 AWLWKIIRPILIFAA
-45 VSAVITLGIF
+45 SAVIVLGIF
-55 VNVWLALYDNFLKP
+55 VNVWFALYDNFLKP
-69 VDPDDQTTVT
+69 ANPDDSSTVT
-79 FKIDQGDYVST
+79 FKINQGDYVST

-108 YMVMFKGVTSDIQYG
+108 YMVMFKGVTSEIQYG

-153 IPGWTVEDIADYF
+153 IPGWTVEDIANYF
-166 LSIGAIDSREEFLSL
+166 YSIGAIENKADFLAL
-181 CNNEEIFA
+181 CNDQEKFA
-189 SVSHQVKQA
+189 SVSHQVAQA
-198 VETGTVKERKYLLE
+198 IESGTASGRKYLLE

-234 LLSQTELVMDDIYA
+234 LLSQTELVMDDLYA
-248 SIEANEAVAEG
+248 SIEANETVAEG

-276 IEKEAGTAD
+276 IEKEAGTAN
-285 DYARVSAVFHNRLA
+285 DYGRVSAVFHNRLA
-299 RGMRLESDPTIKY
+299 RGMRLESDPTVKY
-312 TTGSTDFILSSDE
+312 VTGSTNFILSSDE
-325 INLQSAYNTYV
+325 LNLDSAYNTYV
-336 IDALPVGPICNPSK
+336 IGGLPVGPICNPSK

-356 LHPSQTYIDEGY
+356 LHPNQEYINEGH
-368 LYFCSKDPNSGE
+368 LYFCSKDPDSGE
-380 LYFSRT
+380 LQFSRT

-411 QAEESNQSEAN
+411 AAETPQPTEPPAEGTNP
-422 GNGETVQ
+422 

>member
-1 MAKKKRRIVSRKFYN
+1 MARKKRRVVSRKFYN
-16 QKTLHRE
+16 QRTLLRE

-31 AWLWKIIRPIMIFG
+31 AWLWKIIRPILIFG
-45 VSAVITLGIF
+45 ASAIIVLGIF
-55 VNVWLALYDNFLKP
+55 VNVWFALYDNFLKP
-69 VDPDDQTTVT
+69 VNPDDQSTVT
-79 FKIDQGDYVST
+79 FKINQGDYVST

-129 SMNVSEIIDILSSG
+129 SMNVSEIIDVLSSG

-166 LSIGAIDSREEFLSL
+166 YTIGAIEDKSEFLAL
-181 CNNEEIFA
+181 CNDQEKFA
-189 SVSHQVKQA
+189 SVSHQVAQA
-198 VETGTVKERKYLLE
+198 IEAGTTSGRKYLLE

-234 LLSQTELVMDDIYA
+234 LLSQTELVMDDLYA

-285 DYARVSAVFHNRLA
+285 DYGRVSAVFHNRLA
-299 RGMRLESDPTIKY
+299 LGMRLESDPTVKY
-312 TTGSTDFILSSDE
+312 VTGSTDFILPSDE
-325 INLQSAYNTYV
+325 LNLDSAYNTYV
-336 IDALPVGPICNPSK
+336 ISGLPIGPICNPSK

-356 LHPSQTYIDEGY
+356 LHPNQEYINEGY
-368 LYFCSKDPNSGE
+368 LYFCSKDPSSGE
-380 LYFSRT
+380 LQFSRT

-405 AEQKAK
+405 AEQRAKA
-411 QAEESNQSEAN
+411 AETPQPTDQPAEGTNP
-422 GNGETVQ
+422 

>member
-1 MAKKKRRIVSRKFYN
+1 MARKKRRVVSRKFYN
-16 QKTLHRE
+16 QRTLLRE

-31 AWLWKIIRPIMIFG
+31 AWLWKIIRPILIFG
-45 VSAVITLGIF
+45 ASAIIVLGIF
-55 VNVWLALYDNFLKP
+55 INVWFALYDNFLKP
-69 VDPDDQTTVT
+69 VNPDDQTTVT
-79 FKIDQGDYVST
+79 FKINQGDYVST

-129 SMNVSEIIDILSSG
+129 SMNISEIIDILSSG

-153 IPGWTVEDIADYF
+153 IPGWTVEDIANYF
-166 LSIGAIDSREEFLSL
+166 YTIGAIENKAEFLAL
-181 CNNEEIFA
+181 CNDQEKFA
-189 SVSHQVKQA
+189 SVSHQVAQA
-198 VETGTVKERKYLLE
+198 VEAGSTSGRKYLLE

-234 LLSQTELVMDDIYA
+234 LLSQTELVMDDLYA

-285 DYARVSAVFHNRLA
+285 DYGRVSAVFHNRLA
-299 RGMRLESDPTIKY
+299 RGMRLESDPTVKY
-312 TTGSTDFILSSDE
+312 VTGSTDFILPSDE
-325 INLQSAYNTYV
+325 LNLDSAYNTYV
-336 IDALPVGPICNPSK
+336 IGGLPVGPICNPSK

-356 LHPSQTYIDEGY
+356 LHPNQDYINEGY
-368 LYFCSKDPNSGE
+368 LYFCSKDPSSGE
-380 LYFSRT
+380 LQFSRT

-405 AEQKAK
+405 AEQRAKA
-411 QAEESNQSEAN
+411 AETPQPTEGTNP
-422 GNGETVQ
+422 

>member
-1 MAKKKRRIVSRKFYN
+1 MARKKRRVVSRKFYN
-16 QKTLHRE
+16 QRTLLRE

-31 AWLWKIIRPIMIFG
+31 AWLWKIIRPILIFG
-45 VSAVITLGIF
+45 ASAIIVLGIF
-55 VNVWLALYDNFLKP
+55 VNVWFALYDNFLKP
-69 VDPDDQTTVT
+69 VNPDDQTTVT
-79 FKIDQGDYVST
+79 FKINQGDYVST

-153 IPGWTVEDIADYF
+153 IPGWTVEDIANYF
-166 LSIGAIDSREEFLSL
+166 YTIGAIENKAEFLAL
-181 CNNEEIFA
+181 CNDQEKFA
-189 SVSHQVKQA
+189 SVSHQVAQA
-198 VETGTVKERKYLLE
+198 VEAGSTSGRKYLLE

-234 LLSQTELVMDDIYA
+234 LLSQTELVMDDLYA

-285 DYARVSAVFHNRLA
+285 DYGRVSAVFHNRLA
-299 RGMRLESDPTIKY
+299 RGMRLESDPTVKY
-312 TTGSTDFILSSDE
+312 VTGSTDFILPSDE
-325 INLQSAYNTYV
+325 LNLDSAYNTYV
-336 IDALPVGPICNPSK
+336 ISGLPVGPICNPSK

-356 LHPSQTYIDEGY
+356 LHPNQDYINEGY
-368 LYFCSKDPNSGE
+368 LYFCSKDPSSGE
-380 LYFSRT
+380 LQFSRT

-405 AEQKAK
+405 AEQRAKA
-411 QAEESNQSEAN
+411 AETPQPTDQPTEGTNP
-422 GNGETVQ
+422 

>member
-1 MAKKKRRIVSRKFYN
+1 MARKKRRVVSRKFYN
-16 QKTLHRE
+16 QRTLLRE

-31 AWLWKIIRPIMIFG
+31 AWLWKIIRPILIFAA
-45 VSAVITLGIF
+45 SAVIVLGIF
-55 VNVWLALYDNFLKP
+55 VNVWFALYDNFLKP
-69 VDPDDQTTVT
+69 ANPDDSSTVT
-79 FKIDQGDYVST
+79 FKINQGDYVST

-108 YMVMFKGVTSDIQYG
+108 YMVMFKGVTSEIQYG

-153 IPGWTVEDIADYF
+153 IPGWTVEDIANYF
-166 LSIGAIDSREEFLSL
+166 YSIGAIEDKADFLAL
-181 CNNEEIFA
+181 CNDQEKFA
-189 SVSHQVKQA
+189 SVSHQVAQA
-198 VETGTVKERKYLLE
+198 IEAGTASGRKYLLE

-234 LLSQTELVMDDIYA
+234 LLSQTELVMDDLYA
-248 SIEANEAVAEG
+248 SIEANETVAEG

-276 IEKEAGTAD
+276 IEKEAGTAN
-285 DYARVSAVFHNRLA
+285 DYGRVSAVFHNRLA
-299 RGMRLESDPTIKY
+299 RGMRLESDPTVKY
-312 TTGSTDFILSSDE
+312 VTGSTNFILSSDE
-325 INLQSAYNTYV
+325 LNLDSAYNTYV
-336 IDALPVGPICNPSK
+336 IGGLPVGPICNPSK

-356 LHPSQTYIDEGY
+356 LHPNQEYINEGY
-368 LYFCSKDPNSGE
+368 LYFCSKDPDSGE
-380 LYFSRT
+380 LQFSRT

-411 QAEESNQSEAN
+411 AAETPQPTDQPAEGTNP
-422 GNGETVQ
+422 

>member
-1 MAKKKRRIVSRKFYN
+1 MARKKRRVVSRKFYN
-16 QKTLHRE
+16 QRTLLRE

-31 AWLWKIIRPIMIFG
+31 AWLWKIIRPILIFG
-45 VSAVITLGIF
+45 ASAIIVLGIF
-55 VNVWLALYDNFLKP
+55 VNVWFALYDNFLKP
-69 VDPDDQTTVT
+69 VNPDDQSTVT
-79 FKIDQGDYVST
+79 FKINQGDYVST

-108 YMVMFKGVTSDIQYG
+108 YMVMFKGVTSEIQYG

-153 IPGWTVEDIADYF
+153 IPGWTVEDIANYF
-166 LSIGAIDSREEFLSL
+166 YTIGAIEDKAEFLAL
-181 CNNEEIFA
+181 CNDQEKFA
-189 SVSHQVKQA
+189 SVSHQVAQA
-198 VETGTVKERKYLLE
+198 IEAGTTSGRKYLLE

-234 LLSQTELVMDDIYA
+234 LLSQTELVMDDLYA
-248 SIEANEAVAEG
+248 SIEANEAVTEG

-285 DYARVSAVFHNRLA
+285 DYGRVSAVFHNRLA
-299 RGMRLESDPTIKY
+299 LGMRLESDPTVKY
-312 TTGSTDFILSSDE
+312 VTGSTDFILPSDE
-325 INLQSAYNTYV
+325 LNLDSAYNTYV
-336 IDALPVGPICNPSK
+336 ISGLPIGPICNPSK

-356 LHPSQTYIDEGY
+356 LHPNQEYINEGY
-368 LYFCSKDPNSGE
+368 LYFCSKDPSSGE
-380 LYFSRT
+380 LQFSRT

-405 AEQKAK
+405 AEQRAKA
-411 QAEESNQSEAN
+411 AETPQPTDQPAEGTNP
-422 GNGETVQ
+422 

>member
-1 MAKKKRRIVSRKFYN
+1 MARKKRRVVSRKFYN
-16 QKTLHRE
+16 QKTLLRE

-31 AWLWKIIRPIMIFG
+31 AWLWKIIRPILIFAA
-45 VSAVITLGIF
+45 SAVIVLGIF
-55 VNVWLALYDNFLKP
+55 VNVWFALYDNFLKP
-69 VDPDDQTTVT
+69 ANPDDSSTVT
-79 FKIDQGDYVST
+79 FKINQGDYVST

-96 EQGLLRNKGIFK
+96 EQGLLRNKGIFE
-108 YMVMFKGVTSDIQYG
+108 YMVMFKGVTSEIQYG

-153 IPGWTVEDIADYF
+153 IPGWTVEDITNYF
-166 LSIGAIDSREEFLSL
+166 YSIGAIENKADFLAL
-181 CNNEEIFA
+181 CNDQEKFA
-189 SVSHQVKQA
+189 SVSHQVAQA
-198 VETGTVKERKYLLE
+198 IESGTASGRKYLLE

-234 LLSQTELVMDDIYA
+234 LLSQTELVMDDLYA
-248 SIEANEAVAEG
+248 SIEANETVAEG

-276 IEKEAGTAD
+276 IEKEAGTAN
-285 DYARVSAVFHNRLA
+285 DYGRVSAVFHNRLA
-299 RGMRLESDPTIKY
+299 RGMRLESDPTVKY
-312 TTGSTDFILSSDE
+312 VTGSTNFILSSDE
-325 INLQSAYNTYV
+325 LNLDSAYNTYV
-336 IDALPVGPICNPSK
+336 IGGLPVGPICNPSK

-356 LHPSQTYIDEGY
+356 LHPNQEYINEGY
-368 LYFCSKDPNSGE
+368 LYFCSKDPDSGE
-380 LYFSRT
+380 LQFSRT

-411 QAEESNQSEAN
+411 AAETPQPTDQPAEGTNP
-422 GNGETVQ
+422 

>member
-1 MAKKKRRIVSRKFYN
+1 MARKKRRVVSRKFYN
-16 QKTLHRE
+16 QRTLLRE

-31 AWLWKIIRPIMIFG
+31 AWLWKIIRPILIFG
-45 VSAVITLGIF
+45 ASAIIVLGIF
-55 VNVWLALYDNFLKP
+55 VNIWFALYDNFLKP
-69 VDPDDQTTVT
+69 VNPDDQTTVT
-79 FKIDQGDYVST
+79 FKINQGDYVST

-153 IPGWTVEDIADYF
+153 IPGWTVEDIANYF
-166 LSIGAIDSREEFLSL
+166 YTIGAIENKAEFLAL
-181 CNNEEIFA
+181 CNDQEKFA
-189 SVSHQVKQA
+189 SVSHQVAQA
-198 VETGTVKERKYLLE
+198 VEAGSTSGRKYLLE

-234 LLSQTELVMDDIYA
+234 LLSQTELVMDDLYA

-285 DYARVSAVFHNRLA
+285 DYGRVSAVFHNRLA
-299 RGMRLESDPTIKY
+299 RGMRLESDPTVKY
-312 TTGSTDFILSSDE
+312 VTGSTDFILPSDE
-325 INLQSAYNTYV
+325 LNLDSAYNTYV
-336 IDALPVGPICNPSK
+336 IGGLPVGPICNPSK

-356 LHPSQTYIDEGY
+356 LHPNQDYINEGY
-368 LYFCSKDPNSGE
+368 LYFCSKDPSSGE
-380 LYFSRT
+380 LQFSRT

-405 AEQKAK
+405 AEQRAKA
-411 QAEESNQSEAN
+411 AETPQPTEGTNP
-422 GNGETVQ
+422 

>member
-1 MAKKKRRIVSRKFYN
+1 MARKKRRVVSRKFYN
-16 QKTLHRE
+16 QRTLLRE

-31 AWLWKIIRPIMIFG
+31 AWLWKIIRPILIFG
-45 VSAVITLGIF
+45 ASAIIVLGIF
-55 VNVWLALYDNFLKP
+55 VNVWFALYDNFLKP
-69 VDPDDQTTVT
+69 VNPDDQTTVT
-79 FKIDQGDYVST
+79 FKINQGDYVST

-166 LSIGAIDSREEFLSL
+166 YTIGAIENKAEFLAL
-181 CNNEEIFA
+181 CNDQEKFA
-189 SVSHQVKQA
+189 SVSHQVAQA
-198 VETGTVKERKYLLE
+198 VEAGSTSGRKYLLE

-234 LLSQTELVMDDIYA
+234 LLSQTELVMDDLYA

-285 DYARVSAVFHNRLA
+285 DYGRVSAVFHNRLA
-299 RGMRLESDPTIKY
+299 RGMRLESDPTVKY
-312 TTGSTDFILSSDE
+312 VTGSTDFILPSDE
-325 INLQSAYNTYV
+325 LNLDSAYNTYV
-336 IDALPVGPICNPSK
+336 IGGLPVGPICNPSK

-356 LHPSQTYIDEGY
+356 LHPNQDYINEGY
-368 LYFCSKDPNSGE
+368 LYFCSKDPSSGE
-380 LYFSRT
+380 LQFSRT

-405 AEQKAK
+405 AEQRAKA
-411 QAEESNQSEAN
+411 AETPQPTEGTNP
-422 GNGETVQ
+422 